1 MPPDPFAAIKEPP
14 VGAQEQ
20 TTAEQKVAGLEGWA
34 PAALD
39 VESWLPPQRSEAV
52 EEQVDEQVD
61 EQVEA
66 PSPPANSPPRM
77 ANERWLVTADLASL
91 VVIGGLMFLNIANT
105 GGDLRLALAVLFVTC
120 VPGWALVRATSLSAG
135 LGGAAIAV
143 LASLTISAATS
154 TAMVWLNAWHPLG
167 LVAVLAALS
176 AVAILWTLPPSFVAL
191 RARR

>member
-1 MPPDPFAAIKEPP
+1 LPPDPFAIEEPR
-14 VGAQEQ
+14 ADAHRE
-20 TTAEQKVAGLEGWA
+20 TTAEPEVAVLEGLA
-34 PAALD
+34 PGAVD
-39 VESWLPPQRSEAV
+39 SWLPPERFDAV
-52 EEQVDEQVD
+52 EQPVD
-61 EQVEA
+61 A
-66 PSPPANSPPRM
+66 PSSPAVTPPGT
-77 ANERWLVTADLASL
+77 ANERWLVAADLASL
-91 VVIGGLMFLNIANT
+91 VVIGGLMFMNIANT
-105 GGDLRLALAVLFVTC
+105 GAGLRLAFAVLFITC
-120 VPGWALVRATSLSAG
+120 VPGWALVRTAGLSAG